1 MKRQNTLLLL
11 PWLFAMRKVV
21 DEADSV
27 AQKTKAQ
34 EKKERER
41 NEGRKYSL
49 IVLLRGNRY

>member
-27 AQKTKAQ
+27 GQKTKAQ